1 MSSKKILALLL
12 AAAFILLTLTGCGNG
27 GGSETP
33 SKTESPNSGEKP
45 QGNTGMWMLVNT
57 ETTKQG
63 ETDYVTFSGENGSY
77 EIISKTDNQGS
88 GTATATITEPP
99 SEIKVGDKISFQISG
114 SYTGDFPFNWECSAY
129 LGFTK
134 NYFTIENWEPGY
146 EESYRVKFGT
156 GGDLKSENSE
166 TVKLTAEMAGNA
178 GSTVEIKIGL
188 SGSGGISTKYTYEW
202 RQ

>member
-1 MSSKKILALLL
+1 MKKIITLVLALVLALSL
-12 AAAFILLTLTGCGNG
+12 AACG
-27 GGSETP
+27 GGGETP
-33 SKTESPNSGEKP
+33 SKTESTDGGGKTQNS
-45 QGNTGMWMLVNT
+45 TGMWVLVNK

-63 ETDYVTFSGENGSY
+63 ETDYVKFSGENGSY
-77 EIISKTDNQGS
+77 TIVSTTDNQGS

-114 SYTGDFPFNWECSAY
+114 SYTGDFPFIWECSAS

-134 NYFTIENWEPGY
+134 NYFSIENWEPGY
-146 EESYRVKFGT
+146 NESYLVKFGT

-166 TVKLTAEMAGNA
+166 TVKLIAEKAGDA

-188 SGSGGISTKYTYEW
+188 SGGGGINTKYTYEW